1 MTTIQHLQAH
11 KKFIFHQRKRNR
23 AVLPSEAQR
32 KKLYQA
38 IVTEKE
44 LKKIAAWEEKTEKEG
59 HHLSFVGL
67 RNTWKV
73 GRRHLH
79 AEPDTKILNVCAS
92 DLELRA
98 MTYLRFVFKDA
109 TFKTQVPLLPLKKT
123 IDIANEL
130 CVIHPRDWQ
139 EHAAKTM
146 STDIVM
152 EGTDRQTKERK
163 EIAVF
168 IRYYDGL
175 YKVDEIGEEKPITRE
190 WQKIDIAEE
199 YHTKHLNQQFEILT
213 DRELSKSTEYSIN
226 WLREFH
232 PQNYTEEQL
241 IRFITLFLR
250 VYSKHPVHILEDL
263 LELSAKRL
271 DIPFSECLNLFRYCG
286 THHYLPL
293 NITKRINLSSSIEM
307 ATDEIA

>member
-1 MTTIQHLQAH
+1 MTTIQHLQAYN
-11 KKFIFHQRKRNR
+11 KPIFHQRNRERPSLPEEGQRN
-23 AVLPSEAQR
+23 
-32 KKLYQA
+32 KLYQA
-38 IVTEKE
+38 IVTETE
-44 LKKIAAWEEKTEKEG
+44 QKKIATWERKTESKG
-59 HHLSFVGL
+59 HHGSFVTL

-79 AEPDTKILNVCAS
+79 AEPDTNILNVYAS

-98 MTYLRFVFKDA
+98 MTYLRFVYKDA

-123 IDIANEL
+123 IDIANSL
-130 CVIHPRDWQ
+130 HVIHPRDWT

-168 IRYYDGL
+168 VRYYDGL
-175 YKVDEIGEEKPITRE
+175 YKVDENGEEKPITRE

-199 YHTKHLNQQFEILT
+199 YHTKHLGQEFEILT

-226 WLREFH
+226 WLKEFQ
-232 PQNYTEEQL
+232 PKDYTEEQL
-241 IRFITLFLR
+241 IRFITIFLR
-250 VYSKHPVHILEDL
+250 VFRKHPVHILDDL
-263 LELSAKRL
+263 LELTAQRL
-271 DIPFSECLNLFRYCG
+271 RISFSECLNLFRFCG

-293 NITKRINLSSSIEM
+293 DVSKRITLSSTIEM
-307 ATDEIA
+307 L